1 MKFIQGTDRHQ
12 LTLFPTC
19 LEDSV
24 DTDAEVR
31 LIDLFVDSLD
41 INPMGL
47 KWILYIQTI
56 YQRQTCLPSG

>member
-12 LTLFPTC
+12 LTLFPAC

-47 KWILYIQTI
+47 KWIL
-56 YQRQTCLPSG
+56 